1 LHNSASDDGNLQGA
15 GTASINGACCT
26 SILGPLCSVCRRNR
40 PAQAQCRQS
49 QIMCYSHSYSH
60 LVSAAISAPHRQL
73 NCNAVDARPQERSP
87 RHLTGMASTPAA
99 CVAGVVDAEG
109 RHDALMRRDGD
120 ATTKRATPAL
130 QRDIASCAPRSAL
143 LATGMALWQTASL
156 SKGGNAVFQGAS
168 LSLPRRSLGQTTTG
182 AVLCRLPGVLA
193 PVPTRPSSALGSSP
207 LVLGKTNAFSAVRLL
222 SCRKAG
228 SGEPHGSA
236 RQPHAASLGS
246 TTESSKAPR
255 RGTFT
260 ANVMAA

>member
-1 LHNSASDDGNLQGA
+1 
-15 GTASINGACCT
+15 
-26 SILGPLCSVCRRNR
+26 
-40 PAQAQCRQS
+40 
-49 QIMCYSHSYSH
+49 MCYSHSCSY
-60 LVSAAISAPHRQL
+60 LASAAISAPHRQL

-99 CVAGVVDAEG
+99 GVAGVVDAEG

-193 PVPTRPSSALGSSP
+193 PVPTRPSSTLAP
-207 LVLGKTNAFSAVRLL
+207 HPWYLGKQKHFLL
-222 SCRKAG
+222 SVSCR
-228 SGEPHGSA
+228 
-236 RQPHAASLGS
+236 AAKLGQ
-246 TTESSKAPR
+246 ESR
-255 RGTFT
+255 
-260 ANVMAA
+260 MAAPVNLTRPPWILPQNLQRHFGEVPSRPTSWRRD

>member
-1 LHNSASDDGNLQGA
+1 LHNDATDDGNLQGA
-15 GTASINGACCT
+15 GTASIYGARCT
-26 SILGPLCSVCRRNR
+26 ISSTLFVLCRRNR

-49 QIMCYSHSYSH
+49 QIMCYSHSCSY
-60 LVSAAISAPHRQL
+60 LASAAISAPHRQL

-99 CVAGVVDAEG
+99 GVAGVVDAEG

-182 AVLCRLPGVLA
+182 GRALQASRRVGASPDA
-193 PVPTRPSSALGSSP
+193 P
-207 LVLGKTNAFSAVRLL
+207 
-222 SCRKAG
+222 
-228 SGEPHGSA
+228 
-236 RQPHAASLGS
+236 
-246 TTESSKAPR
+246 
-255 RGTFT
+255 
-260 ANVMAA
+260 